1 MRGRARVQGGERG
14 GLGILQV
21 EGSTHGPMIMTT
33 LSQTS
38 CGSKEAEIHVAGRLK
53 RGRSGGAKAAEEAVQ
68 EAIGLSHLQPAAAA
82 LLAGQLGTM
91 HILALGDGRV
101 VEHLATGS

>member
-1 MRGRARVQGGERG
+1 
-14 GLGILQV
+14 
-21 EGSTHGPMIMTT
+21 MIMTA

-68 EAIGLSHLQPAAAA
+68 EAIGLSHLQPTAAA
-82 LLAGQLGTM
+82 LRAGQLGGTM

-101 VEHLATGS
+101 VEHLATGA